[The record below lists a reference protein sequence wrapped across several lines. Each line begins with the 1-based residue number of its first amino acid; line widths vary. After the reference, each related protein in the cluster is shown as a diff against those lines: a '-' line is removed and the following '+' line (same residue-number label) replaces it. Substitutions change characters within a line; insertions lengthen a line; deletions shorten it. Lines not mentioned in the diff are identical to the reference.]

1 MVITP
6 IRNGIIIKDTPM
18 SIPNE
23 IKNEVNEILREQSR
37 VEKISQYIADH
48 LATDLSAAAV
58 ATKFGLSISS
68 LQHIF
73 KRHHQ
78 QTYQRYLEETR
89 MMKAF
94 ELITKEGNRVQEA
107 MYATG
112 YKYKSTF
119 NKAFKRKFK
128 HPPGYFQK

>member
-1 MVITP
+1 
-6 IRNGIIIKDTPM
+6 M
-18 SIPNE
+18 SISNE
-23 IKNEVNEILREQSR
+23 IKNEANEILREQSR
-37 VEKISQYIADH
+37 VEKIRQYIADH
-48 LATDLSAAAV
+48 LATDLSATAV

-73 KRHHQ
+73 KRHQQ

-112 YKYKSTF
+112 YNYKSTF
-119 NKAFKRKFK
+119 NKAFKRRFK